1 MTNEIK
7 FEKLSTLTEEPI
19 ILPRRNDEG
28 SAGYDF
34 YAHQDIEIYPGD
46 SVIIKTGIK
55 ARMPK
60 DVVLMLYPRSSLGF
74 KGIKLANT
82 TGIIDSSYYNNE
94 KNEGH
99 IMVNLVNE
107 SGKPV
112 YINKGD
118 KFCQG
123 LFITYL
129 TTEDDVPVNQKRIGG
144 IGSSGK

>member
-1 MTNEIK
+1 MTIK
-7 FEKLSTLTEEPI
+7 FEKLSTLDETAI
-19 ILPRRNDEG
+19 VLPRRNDEG

-34 YAHQDIEIYPGD
+34 YANDNYEIYPGE
-46 SVIIKTGIK
+46 SVLIKTGIK
-55 ARMPK
+55 AQMPK
-60 DVVLMLYPRSSLGF
+60 DVVLLLFPRSSLGF

-82 TGIIDSSYYNNE
+82 CGVIDSSYYNNE

-112 YINKGD
+112 YISRGD

-123 LFITYL
+123 IFLNYL
-129 TTEDDVPVNQKRIGG
+129 KADDDVPVNQTRVGG

>member
-1 MTNEIK
+1 MTIK
-7 FEKLSTLTEEPI
+7 FEKLSTLDETPI

-34 YAHQDIEIYPGD
+34 FLDQDVEIYPGE
-46 SVIIKTGIK
+46 SVIVKTGIK
-55 ARMPK
+55 AQMPK
-60 DVVLMLYPRSSLGF
+60 DVVLLLFPRSSLGF

-82 TGIIDSSYYNNE
+82 CGVIDSSYYNNE

-107 SGKPV
+107 SGKPI
-112 YINKGD
+112 YIGRGD

-123 LFITYL
+123 LFIPYL
-129 TTEDDVPVNQKRIGG
+129 KTDDDCPINQTRVGG